1 MVNLAV
7 VNLIAAV
14 RLPGVSVFLLGG
26 ALAVALPSFG
36 CGPMIERAPFPARPD
51 SVRPADL
58 LGPYDGRVVDADS
71 DRPIAGALVAASWAF
86 ERGLGVNAPLAAE
99 EFVTQTG
106 VDGRYVIPRLKRLPT
121 GLSTRVRR
129 FTVIIYQRGYVG
141 WRSDRRF
148 PGRQPRRDFS
158 QQGNLVRLERWQESY
173 AHGQHLLFVGGGP
186 KVREA
191 TAWEAQQAG
200 ADLEAE
206 GSERAGGMPSNRV
219 PAPLLDIAA
228 LLTDDEIRGVTGFVG
243 TFEDGKLA
251 DLPTTEF
258 YDSRHYKAKGQ
269 PENYDVG
276 LRVWRL
282 GTAAAEVQYQ
292 KLQRELPKAAITD
305 EIGDASFRARAG
317 EIQGL
322 VFLVR
327 ERGVVVSLTCGAEQC
342 TDPAQVLTL
351 GKLVESRLTEL
362 PAAPTPAAPPPSRDE
377 TGTET
382 VPGLK
387 DAPPPDRLKEAE

>member
-1 MVNLAV
+1 MAKKSLAIAW
-7 VNLIAAV
+7 LI
-14 RLPGVSVFLLGG
+14 
-26 ALAVALPSFG
+26 
-36 CGPMIERAPFPARPD
+36 
-51 SVRPADL
+51 
-58 LGPYDGRVVDADS
+58 
-71 DRPIAGALVAASWAF
+71 
-86 ERGLGVNAPLAAE
+86 
-99 EFVTQTG
+99 TQTG
-106 VDGRYVIPRLKRLPT
+106 VDGRYTIPRLAELPT

-158 QQGNLVRLERWQESY
+158 QQANLVRLERWQASY
-173 AHGQHLLFVGGGP
+173 AHGRHLLFLGGGA
-186 KVREA
+186 KVHEA
-191 TAWEAQQAG
+191 AAWEAQQAG
-200 ADLEAE
+200 LDLEAE
-206 GSERAGGMPSNRV
+206 GGELIGPGGTSHRL
-219 PAPLLDIAA
+219 PAAMLDISA

-243 TFEDGKLA
+243 TFEAGKLA

-258 YDSRHYKAKGQ
+258 YDSRHFKAKGQ

-282 GTAAAEVQYQ
+282 GAAAAEVQYQ
-292 KLQRELPKAAITD
+292 KLQHDLPTASVTD

-317 EIQGL
+317 QIHGL

-327 ERGVVVSLTCGAEQC
+327 ERGAVVSLTCGADQC

-362 PAAPTPAAPPPSRDE
+362 PAASAPATGAPL
-377 TGTET
+377 
-382 VPGLK
+382 PGL
-387 DAPPPDRLKEAE
+387 DEGGPPDRLKEAE

>member
-1 MVNLAV
+1 MVNLATV
-7 VNLIAAV
+7 GLVLIAAC
-14 RLPGVSVFLLGG
+14 G
-26 ALAVALPSFG
+26 ASLVAG
-36 CGPMIERAPFPARPD
+36 CGPLVERAPFPSRPD

-58 LGPYDGRVVDADS
+58 LGPYDGKVIDADS
-71 DRPIAGALVAASWAF
+71 ERPIAGALVAGSWAF
-86 ERGLGVNAPLAAE
+86 ERGIGVSGPLAAE

-106 VDGRYVIPRLKRLPT
+106 VDGRYVIPRLRRLPT

-148 PGRQPRRDFS
+148 VGRQARADFS
-158 QQGNLVRLERWQESY
+158 QRGNLVRLERWQPSY
-173 AHGQHLLFVGGGP
+173 AHGQHLLFLGGGP

-191 TAWEAQQAG
+191 AAWEAQQAG
-200 ADLEAE
+200 LDLEAE
-206 GSERAGGMPSNRV
+206 GGELPGGRSNRL
-219 PAPLLDIAA
+219 PAAMLEVSGLLS
-228 LLTDDEIRGVTGFVG
+228 DDEIKGVTGFMG
-243 TFEDGKLA
+243 AFEDGKLA

-258 YDSRHYKAKGQ
+258 YDSRHFKAKGQ
-269 PENYDVG
+269 SENYDVG

-282 GTAAAEVQYQ
+282 GSTAAEVQYQ
-292 KLQRELPKAAITD
+292 KLQHELPKASVTD

-317 EIQGL
+317 QIQGL

-351 GKLVESRLTEL
+351 GKLVESRVAEL
-362 PAAPTPAAPPPSRDE
+362 PPPASTPS
-377 TGTET
+377 GGLGL
-382 VPGLK
+382 PGLEQT
-387 DAPPPDRLKEAE
+387 PPPDRLKEAE